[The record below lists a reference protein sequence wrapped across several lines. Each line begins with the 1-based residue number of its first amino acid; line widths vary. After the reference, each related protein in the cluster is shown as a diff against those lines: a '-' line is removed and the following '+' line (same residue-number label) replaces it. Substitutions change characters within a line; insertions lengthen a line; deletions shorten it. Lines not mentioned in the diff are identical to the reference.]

1 MQLICNKKIY
11 SVSENTSVLQF
22 KNMVHE
28 NDCVLTYNSEILED
42 AQFIKSY
49 NLSDMCELFLTVKCL
64 GGGNALAENDREL
77 ANQRNKRLICRRC
90 NVRNSVNATNC
101 RKKGCGSKDLRPK
114 KPLKVVKK

>member
-11 SVSENTSVLQF
+11 SVDENTTISQF
-22 KNMVHE
+22 KNMICE
-28 NDCVLTYNSEILED
+28 EDCVLTYNAKILED
-42 AQFIKSY
+42 NSIIKCHNFKNMS
-49 NLSDMCELFLTVKCL
+49 EIVLTVRCL

>member
-11 SVSENTSVLQF
+11 SVTDTTTVSQL
-22 KNMVHE
+22 KNLIYDNE
-28 NDCVLTYNSEILED
+28 CVLTYNTRILED
-42 AQFIKSY
+42 SSLIKNY
-49 NLSDMCELFLTVKCL
+49 NMINLSEIFLTVKCL